1 MRKITLEEQ
10 RQIQLDI
17 LKKVDKYCREN
28 NLRYSLGGGTLLGA
42 VRHKGFIPWDD
53 DIDIMMP
60 RPDYDKFV
68 RGFNGYEKNLTCG
81 AYEVDRNW
89 SYPFAKVYHN
99 RTVMEEPEIV
109 NPVGI
114 FIDVFPLD
122 GFPAN
127 EDKRKRYLKYL
138 YFWRMTLYIKSLDY
152 NGKLKRRIHKSI
164 LNLVPNSILQ
174 MPVQYLLRK
183 YSFTNSLYVGAVRGI
198 YGDKECYPHSVF
210 DNYIDLPFEGYYF
223 SAIRDYDGYLTKH
236 YGKYMELPPLASR
249 VSHHSKAVYLL

>member
-68 RGFNGYEKNLTCG
+68 RGFNGYDEDLTCG

-89 SYPFAKVYHN
+89 YHPFAKVYHN
-99 RTVMEEPEIV
+99 KTFMREIR
-109 NPVGI
+109 NLNSVGI

-122 GFPAN
+122 GFPSGLL
-127 EDKRKRYLKYL
+127 ERKMYLKCI
-138 YFWRMTLYIKSLDY
+138 YFWRIALSIKNLDY
-152 NGKLKRRIHKSI
+152 EGEFRYRIYKSI
-164 LNLVPNSILQ
+164 VRFIPNRILQ
-174 MPVQYLLRK
+174 MPIQYLLKK
-183 YSFTNSLYVGAVRGI
+183 YSFDNSLYVGAVSGI
-198 YGDKECYPHSVF
+198 YGEKECYPRYVF
-210 DNYIDLPFEGYYF
+210 DTYIDLIFEDYAF
-223 SAIRDYDGYLTKH
+223 LAIRDYDIYLIGH
-236 YGKYMELPPLASR
+236 YGNYMELPPKNQRILAHLANAF
-249 VSHHSKAVYLL
+249 VI